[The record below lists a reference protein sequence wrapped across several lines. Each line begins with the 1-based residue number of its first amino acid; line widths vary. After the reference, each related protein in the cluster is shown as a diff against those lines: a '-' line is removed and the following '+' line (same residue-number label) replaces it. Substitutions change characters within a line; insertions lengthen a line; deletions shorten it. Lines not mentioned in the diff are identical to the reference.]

1 MLCSATPPRPRR
13 APTRSGL
20 LFWPDQRDAAINGHA
35 KPALLGIR
43 ELLTY
48 PTYLPLGGK
57 CTRWASR
64 PPCSVEQSASR
75 CPVAIKP
82 TLVDLHHGTY
92 DCLRLGDSRVGAPH
106 HLSRSVLYARGLSP
120 GNSRHPSEYGTI
132 GDGAPE
138 PAREPQSALN
148 DEVRQVMR
156 DSVEGC
162 VTWKLKRNAIVASH
176 PRRGH
181 LLGAPCHDDFHG
193 PSTSAVR
200 RRLGSAAR
208 RARPLKPEVGQP
220 YRPAPS
226 RFNLPEYALNRWSM
240 NERSPPRERPRLRP
254 VCRVGL
260 RPRDRIQGN

>member
-1 MLCSATPPRPRR
+1 MLCSATPPRPRL
-13 APTRSGL
+13 APPRSGL

-48 PTYLPLGGK
+48 PTHLPLGGK
-57 CTRWASR
+57 FTRWASR

-156 DSVEGC
+156 ESVEGC

-176 PRRGH
+176 VRRGPP
-181 LLGAPCHDDFHG
+181 LSGSCHDDFH
-193 PSTSAVR
+193 SAPRAFAERQRSAAPHLR
-200 RRLGSAAR
+200 RRLQR
-208 RARPLKPEVGQP
+208 
-220 YRPAPS
+220 
-226 RFNLPEYALNRWSM
+226 
-240 NERSPPRERPRLRP
+240 
-254 VCRVGL
+254 
-260 RPRDRIQGN
+260 